1 MRRYALLYPLW
12 VAAAIATAAFLSGT
26 PDASVR
32 PDRLTAE
39 AAGARA
45 LAALAAD
52 DATRWAQHEV
62 VNAAYAKRGEIGPEG
77 RWVILC
83 DASRRDLDR
92 AVVVEIDARSGRAL
106 RIRPVVK

>member
-1 MRRYALLYPLW
+1 MRHYAFLYPLW
-12 VAAAIATAAFLSGT
+12 VVVAIATAALLSGT

-39 AAGARA
+39 AAGERA

-52 DATRWAQHEV
+52 EPARWAQHEV
-62 VNAAYAKRGEIGPEG
+62 VNAAYAKRGEVGPEG
-77 RWVILC
+77 RWIILC

-92 AVVVEIDARSGRAL
+92 AVVVEIDARTGRAL